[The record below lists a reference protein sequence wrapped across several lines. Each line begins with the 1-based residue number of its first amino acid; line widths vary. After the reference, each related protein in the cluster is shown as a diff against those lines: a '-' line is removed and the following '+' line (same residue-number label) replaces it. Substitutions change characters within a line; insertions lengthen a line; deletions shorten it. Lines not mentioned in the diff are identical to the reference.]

1 MNIVVVSPS
10 YKRADKITTHKYLP
24 FVKFYVDESEA
35 EEYRKHNPGVEIVA
49 CPKGIQ
55 GNVCRVRNYIL
66 DREFEAGADAVVML
80 DDDLKGIYYWED
92 MERKEVKPEE
102 FLWFIEKYSILAR
115 EWGARMWGINVN
127 PDKQVYREY
136 SPFTTKS
143 PVLGPFQVHLRGS
156 DIRYDE
162 RLALKE
168 DYDISLQHLNRYRV
182 LLRVMKAF
190 YECKQSEQTGGCA
203 VYRNLERE
211 KEQLLALRKKWGK
224 EIVRIDKGRSR
235 SHNAKRERKTID
247 YNPIIRVPIKGV

>member
-1 MNIVVVSPS
+1 MNVVVVSPS
-10 YKRADKITTHKYLP
+10 YKRADKITAHKYLP
-24 FVKFYVDESEA
+24 FVKYYVDESEA
-35 EEYRKHNPGVEIVA
+35 EEYRKHNPGVEVVA
-49 CPKGIQ
+49 CPSGIQ

-80 DDDLKGIYYWED
+80 DDDLKGIYYWEN
-92 MERKEVKPEE
+92 MERKEVKREE

-115 EWGARMWGINVN
+115 EWGARMWGVNVN

-143 PVLGPFQVHLRGS
+143 PVLGPFQVHLRES

-162 RLALKE
+162 RLLLKE

-211 KEQLLALRKKWGK
+211 KEQLLLLRKKWGK
-224 EIVRIDKGRSR
+224 EIVRIDKGRDR
-235 SHNAKRERKTID
+235 SHKAKRERKTID

>member
-1 MNIVVVSPS
+1 VNIAVVSPS

-24 FVKFYVDESEA
+24 FIKFYVDESE
-35 EEYRKHNPGVEIVA
+35 EGEYRKHNPGVEIIA
-49 CPKGIQ
+49 CPRGIQ

-80 DDDLKGIYYWED
+80 DDDLKGIYYWEN

-115 EWGARMWGINVN
+115 EWGARMWGVNVN
-127 PDKQVYREY
+127 QDKQVYREY

-168 DYDISLQHLNRYRV
+168 DYDMSLQQLNRYRV

-190 YECKQSEQTGGCA
+190 YECKQSEQPGGCST
-203 VYRNLERE
+203 YRNLERE
-211 KEQLLALRKKWGK
+211 KEQLLLLRKKWGK
-224 EIVRIDKGRSR
+224 EIVRVDKGGSR